1 MEVFNTT
8 HKNGLQPQTNSSTIS
23 LYSFNLIVLSLHSFN
38 LIEGET
44 ASSVSWWSSDCL
56 LAYFLE
62 EN

>member
-8 HKNGLQPQTNSSTIS
+8 HKNGLQPQTNSSTES

-44 ASSVSWWSSDCL
+44 VSSVSW
-56 LAYFLE
+56 
-62 EN
+62 